1 MIYINRLVKK
11 NITAAIKANKVLLI
25 YGARRVG
32 KTVLMKQIAQ
42 EFSGKSL
49 WMNGEDA
56 TTIRLLEERSI
67 ANYKRLFSDIGL
79 LLIDEAH
86 QIPDIGIKLKL
97 MVDEIPGLCI
107 IASGSSALSLLNQTM
122 EPLTGR
128 SFHFPIYPISQA
140 ELAFTENHFETVNK
154 LEERLIY
161 GSYPEVLKTENL
173 EEKGR
178 YLQTIVNA
186 YLYKDVLSI
195 EGTRN
200 SPKINDLLTLIAF
213 QTGQEV
219 SNEAVGR
226 QLGLSKNTVEK
237 YLDLLSRIYILFKLG
252 GYSRNLRKEVSKHSK
267 WYFYDNG
274 IRNALIGD
282 FSPLSIRSDT
292 GALWENYLL
301 AERVKKAGNEG
312 ETVDFYF
319 WRTYDQQEI
328 AMIEKQ
334 GNNLSAY
341 EIKWKNDKA
350 KVPVAWKN
358 AYPDAQWKLINR
370 ENYLDWIL

>member
-1 MIYINRLVKK
+1 
-11 NITAAIKANKVLLI
+11 
-25 YGARRVG
+25 
-32 KTVLMKQIAQ
+32 
-42 EFSGKSL
+42 
-49 WMNGEDA
+49 
-56 TTIRLLEERSI
+56 
-67 ANYKRLFSDIGL
+67 
-79 LLIDEAH
+79 
-86 QIPDIGIKLKL
+86 
-97 MVDEIPGLCI
+97 
-107 IASGSSALSLLNQTM
+107 M

-334 GNNLSAY
+334 GNNPSAY